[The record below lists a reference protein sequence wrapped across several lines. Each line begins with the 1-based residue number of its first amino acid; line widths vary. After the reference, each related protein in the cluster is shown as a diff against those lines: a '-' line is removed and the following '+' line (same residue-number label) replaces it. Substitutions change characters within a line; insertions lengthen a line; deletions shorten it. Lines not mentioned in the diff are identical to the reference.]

1 MNNMH
6 EMKEIGERIRYYR
19 KRSGMSMKELG
30 KKIGISEAGVAKYET
45 GKLMSIDLS
54 MIRSIAKAIGV
65 EPEKIFSWD
74 ESDYGNPTSNQWGD
88 DESNIEYLK
97 KDPELLDQY
106 LEITRDP
113 QTRVLFDK
121 VKDLEPEDVETILSV
136 INSITRNK

>member
-1 MNNMH
+1 MNDP
-6 EMKEIGERIRYYR
+6 KEIGERIRRIR
-19 KRSGMSMKELG
+19 KRAKITMKALGEKVGLSESM
-30 KKIGISEAGVAKYET
+30 IWHYEK
-45 GKLMSIDLS
+45 GDIKAIDLNV
-54 MIRSIAKAIGV
+54 ITKIANALEV
-65 EPEKIFSWD
+65 QPETILDLNKTK
-74 ESDYGNPTSNQWGD
+74 DYGHPTSNQWGD

>member
-1 MNNMH
+1 MN
-6 EMKEIGERIRYYR
+6 ERKEIGERIRYFR
-19 KRSGMSMKELG
+19 KKNKLTMKEVSQKVGLSEPTISNYENG
-30 KKIGISEAGVAKYET
+30 KVRY
-45 GKLMSIDLS
+45 IDVKT
-54 MIRSIAKAIGV
+54 IQAIADAIGV
-65 EPEKIFSWD
+65 SPEKILNWN
-74 ESDYGNPTSNQWGD
+74 ERDYGNPTSNQWGD